1 MCACNYFSRVSSR
14 KGGSLLIKREGLV
27 VNRLNRRTTLE
38 RLLGGTDFFTD
49 LMHRSFSK
57 SRRLYILPDLNPP
70 RISSDAPT
78 RLSPRKAYSRLFV
91 SSHRVLT
98 LRDGR
103 CRGDNISTIGWY
115 MPRRSE
121 WLCRRKTCLIKYR
134 AICHGSLWCDRE
146 RIILWISSSATCS
159 PSAPPSLSSSL
170 PTSFSPPPPPS
181 RSWER
186 IIPDPLLSPNPPR
199 IVPPTC
205 SSLVSFRRSRILRI
219 TPPPFFS
226 PFKFRRARDLERLL
240 LPRVAKTSRER
251 FYFDFTPSD
260 ILIGK
265 IVFPSNLAPFPFER
279 VSIFP
284 HRRDFTIRNPLQ
296 QPSP

>member
-1 MCACNYFSRVSSR
+1 MSAAIALANRSVIRQHREPSTMILRKRIYHPLSSPLFLPNRYISSKIPASLICSSRLINSYNAIFTNTSRDKTSKKFVLPMCACNYFSRVSSR

-103 CRGDNISTIGWY
+103 CRGDNISTIG
-115 MPRRSE
+115 
-121 WLCRRKTCLIKYR
+121 
-134 AICHGSLWCDRE
+134 
-146 RIILWISSSATCS
+146 
-159 PSAPPSLSSSL
+159 
-170 PTSFSPPPPPS
+170 
-181 RSWER
+181 
-186 IIPDPLLSPNPPR
+186 
-199 IVPPTC
+199 
-205 SSLVSFRRSRILRI
+205 
-219 TPPPFFS
+219 
-226 PFKFRRARDLERLL
+226 
-240 LPRVAKTSRER
+240 
-251 FYFDFTPSD
+251 
-260 ILIGK
+260 
-265 IVFPSNLAPFPFER
+265 
-279 VSIFP
+279 
-284 HRRDFTIRNPLQ
+284 
-296 QPSP
+296 

>member
-1 MCACNYFSRVSSR
+1 MSAAIALANRSVIRQHREPSTMILRKRIYHPLSSSLFLHRYISSKIPASSINSYNAIFTNTSRDKTSKKFVPPMCACNYFSRVSSR

-103 CRGDNISTIGWY
+103 CRGDNISTIG
-115 MPRRSE
+115 
-121 WLCRRKTCLIKYR
+121 
-134 AICHGSLWCDRE
+134 
-146 RIILWISSSATCS
+146 
-159 PSAPPSLSSSL
+159 
-170 PTSFSPPPPPS
+170 
-181 RSWER
+181 
-186 IIPDPLLSPNPPR
+186 
-199 IVPPTC
+199 
-205 SSLVSFRRSRILRI
+205 
-219 TPPPFFS
+219 
-226 PFKFRRARDLERLL
+226 
-240 LPRVAKTSRER
+240 
-251 FYFDFTPSD
+251 
-260 ILIGK
+260 
-265 IVFPSNLAPFPFER
+265 
-279 VSIFP
+279 
-284 HRRDFTIRNPLQ
+284 
-296 QPSP
+296 

>member
-1 MCACNYFSRVSSR
+1 
-14 KGGSLLIKREGLV
+14 
-27 VNRLNRRTTLE
+27 
-38 RLLGGTDFFTD
+38 
-49 LMHRSFSK
+49 MHRSFSK
-57 SRRLYILPDLNPP
+57 EPPPPPSIYPSGSKSTKDFVWRASPFLP
-70 RISSDAPT
+70 
-78 RLSPRKAYSRLFV
+78 PRKAYSRLFV

-159 PSAPPSLSSSL
+159 PSASPPPLFLLSSSS
-170 PTSFSPPPPPS
+170 PTSFSPPLSPPS

-186 IIPDPLLSPNPPR
+186 IIPDPLLSPDPPPSR
-199 IVPPTC
+199 VVPPTC

-219 TPPPFFS
+219 TRTTPVPFSLALQIYSRPRAS
-226 PFKFRRARDLERLL
+226 PSKLHRGRGNIERAVVDHWW
-240 LPRVAKTSRER
+240 
-251 FYFDFTPSD
+251 FYFD

-265 IVFPSNLAPFPFER
+265 TSPLDLLEKKSKPILPFAACF
-279 VSIFP
+279 SIYTVPLF
-284 HRRDFTIRNPLQ
+284 RLVTNPLHKFRVADL
-296 QPSP
+296 